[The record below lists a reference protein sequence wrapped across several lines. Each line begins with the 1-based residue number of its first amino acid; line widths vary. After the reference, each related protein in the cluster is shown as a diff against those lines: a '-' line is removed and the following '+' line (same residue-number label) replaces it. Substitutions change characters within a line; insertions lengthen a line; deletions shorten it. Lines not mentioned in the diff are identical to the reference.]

1 MVDEPRQREAQRV
14 RVVESVDGQIPSF
27 AERLVYTPGH
37 PGMLAMDIVA
47 YDHRMHDREDA
58 GATIIILLQ
67 LIVVGKQTRYARRA
81 LLEHGRNIQR
91 EQSIELPALQHSLQ
105 CLTQR

>member
-27 AERLVYTPGH
+27 AERLVYTPGD
-37 PGMLAMDIVA
+37 PRMRAIDIVA
-47 YDHRMHDREDA
+47 YHHRMHDREDA

-67 LIVVGKQTRYARRA
+67 LIVVRKQTRYAGRV
-81 LLEHGRNIQR
+81 LLEHGRNIQG
-91 EQSIELPALQHSLQ
+91 EQSVEIAALQHSLQ